1 MSPISAETRD
11 VILGK
16 ARTHFNWQ
24 DKPVPEALLRE
35 VYDLARMGATSA
47 NCCPARF
54 VFVTT
59 EAGKARL
66 KPHLIPGN
74 VDKTMSA
81 PVTAIIAWDS
91 KFYERVPE
99 LYPHQPEA
107 RDWFTGSEQSI
118 YDNAMRN
125 GTLQGAYL
133 MLAARAFGLDCGPM
147 SGFDPEG
154 VNGEFFPDGRFR
166 ANFLCNVGYGV
177 DASLH
182 PRLPRLDFDDACAM
196 A

>member
-1 MSPISAETRD
+1 MSPISAEARD

-16 ARTHFNWQ
+16 ARSHFQWQ
-24 DKPVPEALLRE
+24 DKAVPESLLRE
-35 VYDLARMGATSA
+35 IYDLAKMGATSA

-54 VFVTT
+54 VFVTS

-81 PVTAIIAWDS
+81 PVTAIIAYDS
-91 KFYERVPE
+91 EFYERVPE

-125 GTLQGAYL
+125 GTLQGAYF

-147 SGFDPEG
+147 SGFDPDG
-154 VNGEFFPDGRFR
+154 LNAEFFPDGRFR
-166 ANFLCNVGYGV
+166 ANFLCNLGYGV
-177 DASLH
+177 DEALH
-182 PRLPRLDFDDACAM
+182 PRLPRLEFDDACAVE
-196 A
+196 

>member
-1 MSPISAETRD
+1 MSSISAEARD
-11 VILGK
+11 VILGE
-16 ARTHFNWQ
+16 ARTHFHWQ
-24 DKPVPEALLRE
+24 DKPVPEALLRD
-35 VYDLARMGATSA
+35 VYDLAKMGATSA

-81 PVTAIIAWDS
+81 PATAIIAWDS

-125 GTLQGAYL
+125 GTLQGAYF

-147 SGFDPEG
+147 SGFDPDG
-154 VNGEFFPDGRFR
+154 LNAEFFPDGRFR
-166 ANFLCNVGYGV
+166 ANFLCNLGYGV
-177 DASLH
+177 DAALH
-182 PRLPRLDFDDACAM
+182 PRLPRLDFDDACAI